1 LNLTELLQ
9 AMRVDGEGRVVAA
22 VGDDWLQGRSL
33 FGGVQAAI
41 GWRAMRDLV
50 PAQMPLRTL
59 QMTFIAP
66 IEQGEVVAQARVLR
80 AGKNTMHV
88 ETRFGSGDA
97 TQAVMLCV
105 FGSARESQVRR
116 TPAAPAPIGERR
128 PIPFMRGITPS
139 FMQQF
144 AVDLVGGAG
153 PFSGKRVNDTAFE
166 LSLRDS
172 GPLTE
177 AHLLVLADFV
187 PPVALS
193 WMDRPV
199 PGSSLTWMF
208 ELLEPEFAAHAIEGW
223 RVESHMS
230 AARDGY
236 TSQTT
241 TLFAPDGTAA
251 ALSRQSMVV
260 FG

>member
-1 LNLTELLQ
+1 MNLTELLQ
-9 AMRVDGEGRVVAA
+9 ATHVDGEGRAVVR
-22 VGDDWLQGRSL
+22 VSEDWLQGRSL
-33 FGGVQAAI
+33 FGGLQAAI
-41 GWRAMRDLV
+41 GWRAMRAVV
-50 PAQMPLRTL
+50 PPQFPLRTL

-66 IEQGEVVAQARVLR
+66 IEHGDVVAHARVLR
-80 AGKNTMHV
+80 AGKNTRHV
-88 ETRFGSGDA
+88 EVRFGSGDE
-97 TQAVMLCV
+97 TQAIMMCV
-105 FGSARESQVRR
+105 FGSARESIVRR
-116 TPAAPAPIGERR
+116 EPAAAAPDSKRV
-128 PIPFMRGITPS
+128 PIPFMPGITPS

-144 AVDLVGGAG
+144 GVTLTGGAG
-153 PFSGKRVNDTAFE
+153 PFSGKPVQSTAFE
-166 LSLRDS
+166 LDLRDR

-193 WMDRPV
+193 WMPKPV

-208 ELLEPEFAAHAIEGW
+208 ELLDPDFAHHPLGGW
-223 RVESHMS
+223 RVESEMS

-241 TLFAPDGTAA
+241 TLYAPGGAA
-251 ALSRQSMVV
+251 IALSRQSMVV